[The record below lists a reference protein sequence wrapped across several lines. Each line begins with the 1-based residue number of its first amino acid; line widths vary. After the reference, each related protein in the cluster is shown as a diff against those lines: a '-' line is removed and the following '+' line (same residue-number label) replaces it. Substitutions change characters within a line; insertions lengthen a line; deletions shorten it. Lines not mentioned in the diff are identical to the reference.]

1 MGLFVTTYLAQDWPL
16 PPGIRLSS
24 VNRGHGTSATDRV
37 SSVPVT
43 SSASTIRVRSTNLQK
58 RAELRVIRLRH
69 WMIGVIFCFAFP
81 CFAQQTGGTPPGTV
95 GVAPSNSASITAETK
110 GLNPDY
116 QIGPEDV
123 LEISVWKEEGLKKEV
138 LVRPDGG
145 ISFPLAGDLQAAG
158 KTARQVQEEITRRLE
173 KFMSDPAVS
182 VSVLKVVGNKIYV
195 IGRVN
200 KPGEFVAG
208 RYVDVLQG
216 LSMAGGLTPFAA
228 ENDIKVLRRENGKDL
243 VLPFRYADVKKGE
256 KLEQNIILKGGDVV
270 VVP

>member
-1 MGLFVTTYLAQDWPL
+1 MVIGVALF
-16 PPGIRLSS
+16 
-24 VNRGHGTSATDRV
+24 SA
-37 SSVPVT
+37 VPV
-43 SSASTIRVRSTNLQK
+43 
-58 RAELRVIRLRH
+58 
-69 WMIGVIFCFAFP
+69 
-81 CFAQQTGGTPPGTV
+81 FAQQTGGTTPGVSGAPPPTPAG
-95 GVAPSNSASITAETK
+95 ITAEAK
-110 GLNPDY
+110 VLNPGY

-158 KTARQVQEEITRRLE
+158 KTAQQLQQEITQRLE
-173 KFMSDPAVS
+173 KFMSDAVVS
-182 VSVLKVVGNKIYV
+182 VSVLKVASNKIYV

-200 KPGEFVAG
+200 KPGEFVTG

-228 ENDIKVLRRENGKDL
+228 ENDIKVLRRESGKDL
-243 VLPFRYADVKKGE
+243 VFPFRYSDVKKGE
-256 KLEQNIILKGGDVV
+256 NLGQNIILKGGDVV